1 MKNQQELMEEYLFY
15 GKLQR
20 NLDEKTIRA
29 YQTDLNQ
36 FFLFAGGTKLVS
48 SKETIRQY
56 ILHLHATYKQK
67 TVKRKIASLKA
78 FFTYLEQ
85 EEIIE
90 SNPMRK
96 IRTEFREEKVLPRSI
111 PYSVLQSLLSS
122 MYAKKNVE
130 GTICKRKLLIRDIAV
145 VEILFSTG
153 IRISELC
160 NLKQKNIDVEQGIFC
175 IKGKG
180 SKERYLQIGTE
191 EVLEQ
196 LKEYKRYWDKELQ
209 MSELFFLNRYGSRYS
224 EQSARRMIQRYTQ
237 EAMIEM
243 HITPHMFRHA
253 FATLLL
259 EEDVDIRFI
268 QKMLGHASITTTQI
282 YAEVASK
289 KQMEI
294 LKMKHPRNRMEVF
307 KKNVE
312 IKDEG
317 VV

>member
-29 YQTDLNQ
+29 YQTDLKQ

-78 FFTYLEQ
+78 FYTYLEQ